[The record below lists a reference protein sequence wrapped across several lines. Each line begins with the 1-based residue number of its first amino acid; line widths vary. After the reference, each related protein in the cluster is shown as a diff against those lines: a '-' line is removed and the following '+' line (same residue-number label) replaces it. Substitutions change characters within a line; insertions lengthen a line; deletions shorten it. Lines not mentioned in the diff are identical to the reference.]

1 MSICD
6 SVSNSDQVISINC
19 ALCKFHGNDDIV
31 HSSIEAYV
39 TSSIGR
45 VHLNEIC
52 KQVSDMLGKNEI
64 QMSRADVKTHI
75 EEHMTLKGVVLDKIV
90 RDLVSMTHLS
100 RKSCFVMTEE
110 HDEPIF
116 EPKNVPM
123 YLKTVD
129 QLTNVLKMDY
139 FKNR

>member
-6 SVSNSDQVISINC
+6 SLTSNSNTEINC
-19 ALCKFHGNDDIV
+19 SLCKFNGNDDLIG
-31 HSSIEAYV
+31 SSIESYIATNV
-39 TSSIGR
+39 GR
-45 VHLNEIC
+45 VHMNEIC
-52 KQVSDMLGKNEI
+52 KQVSDMLAKNNI
-64 QMSRADVKTHI
+64 NISKADVRTHI
-75 EEHMTLKGVVLDKIV
+75 EEHMTCKGVVLDKIV
-90 RDLVSMTHLS
+90 RDLMSMTTLS
-100 RKSCFVMTEE
+100 RKACFVISED

-116 EPKNVPM
+116 EPKNVPV